1 MASKDPREDVSRE
14 VIRAANRERL
24 TAESVQEILDTMWG
38 TYPNVSPIMFHP
50 SFASGVVRAYLLKK
64 R

>member
-1 MASKDPREDVSRE
+1 MSDEAREEINRSLL
-14 VIRAANRERL
+14 RAANRERL

-50 SFASGVVRAYLLKK
+50 SFAPGVVRAYLLKK

>member
-1 MASKDPREDVSRE
+1 MASEDPREEINRSLL
-14 VIRAANRERL
+14 RAANRERL
-24 TAESVQEILDTMWG
+24 TAESVQETLDTMWG

-50 SFASGVVRAYLLKK
+50 SFASGVVRAYLAKK